1 MWKLTLGYSNM
12 YHHTLP
18 RFQHLKIP
26 LGRAGSSLNP
36 IYILWVV
43 LQGSILGYP
52 GQRME
57 KKKKGEKKAVNTKF
71 QKTRNFF
78 WF

>member
-1 MWKLTLGYSNM
+1 M
-12 YHHTLP
+12 LP
-18 RFQHLKIP
+18 RFQNLKIP

-52 GQRME
+52 GQRM
-57 KKKKGEKKAVNTKF
+57 KKKGGKKKEVNTKF

>member
-1 MWKLTLGYSNM
+1 M

-18 RFQHLKIP
+18 KFQHLKIP

-36 IYILWVV
+36 IYILCVV

-52 GQRME
+52 GQRM
-57 KKKKGEKKAVNTKF
+57 KKKRGEKKRSKYKIPENQKF
-71 QKTRNFF
+71 FLVLKK
-78 WF
+78 